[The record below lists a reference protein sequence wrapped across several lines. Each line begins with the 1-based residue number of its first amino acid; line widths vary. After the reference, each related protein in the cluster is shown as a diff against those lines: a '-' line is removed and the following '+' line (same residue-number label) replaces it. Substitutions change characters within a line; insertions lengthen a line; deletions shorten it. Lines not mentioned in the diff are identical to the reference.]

1 LAKKERS
8 SEKTMKTLEQ
18 HSGSQSS
25 FVVAFLI
32 GTAVGGVA
40 GAAVA
45 TLLSPYTA
53 ATLSSAYASIARNL
67 PGKDDVK
74 PKFELLL
81 Q

>member
-1 LAKKERS
+1 MPKKARP
-8 SEKTMKTLEQ
+8 SEETMKTKEYNA
-18 HSGSQSS
+18 GNQSS
-25 FVVAFLI
+25 FVAAFLI

-53 ATLSSAYASIARNL
+53 ATLSSVYASIARNL
-67 PGKDDVK
+67 PGKEDVK